1 MDKYPI
7 KEVAIS
13 KTYMAYVFIRAES
26 DKEALEKART
36 LCESGK
42 FDDQFTD
49 EAIYDVEKWN
59 AYKED
64 VINEDFIY

>member
-1 MDKYPI
+1 MDEYTV
-7 KEVAIS
+7 KEVAIY
-13 KTYMAYVFIRAES
+13 KTYVAHVYIRAES

-49 EAIYDVEKWN
+49 EAMYDVEQCN
-59 AYKED
+59 AYKEGI
-64 VINEDFIY
+64 INDAFIY

>member
-13 KTYMAYVFIRAES
+13 KTYMAHVFIRAES

-59 AYKED
+59 AYEED